1 MTSQVTPEMSLL
13 QKGIAACQPGPLLSL
28 LYFLVC
34 PVSVPLDH
42 ERLRAGTCVAAP
54 IPRGSPCV
62 VNKAQ
67 VVGSREQEGTVLAVS
82 WF

>member
-42 ERLRAGTCVAAP
+42 KRLRAGTCVAAP